1 METLNAEQ
9 QPKES
14 LLDFAFRH
22 RFGMS
27 FIVCFICAVV
37 LAAHG
42 YYLNTYLEQP
52 APADEVRKFGD
63 RVIESNQA
71 AKRLMQHLVANPQPS
86 RRQWEIIEADV
97 LSIKGEHIKD
107 DDGSLWAKFVKQA
120 EKAQYEWTHEYDTK

>member
-1 METLNAEQ
+1 METLNTEQ

-27 FIVCFICAVV
+27 FIVCFICVVV

-52 APADEVRKFGD
+52 APADEIRKFGD
-63 RVIESNQA
+63 RVIESNTA
-71 AKRLMQHLVANPQPS
+71 AKRLMKHLVANPQPS
-86 RRQWEIIEADV
+86 RRQWDIIEADV
-97 LSIKGEHIKD
+97 LSIKGEHIKEN
-107 DDGSLWAKFVKQA
+107 DGPLWAKFIKQA
-120 EKAQYEWTHEYDTK
+120 EKAQYEWAHEYDAK